1 MHRDTLRMLVRAH
14 QVEIFR
20 YMRYLG
26 ANAALAEDLVQDT
39 FVAAFSSR
47 RPSDIDDVRGRAA
60 WLRAIGRNLF
70 LNACRRRRTSPVEV
84 NSERIK
90 QAEAVWASQL
100 LRGGDGFDTVEAL
113 RKVGYSSVGT
123 VEFLLDEKNRYY
135 FMETNTRIQVEHP
148 VTEMITGFDLVRE
161 QIRLAVGDK
170 LGRKQEDISFR
181 GKPDMMVLEMRRINR

>member
-1 MHRDTLRMLVRAH
+1 MHRNTLRMLIRAH

-26 ANAALAEDLVQDT
+26 ADAALAEDLVQDT

-47 RPSDIDDVRGRAA
+47 RPPDVDDVGGRAA

-113 RKVGYSSVGT
+113 RKCLARLTAKHRGIVDLRYKQGKSRAEMARRCKMTENGIKT
-123 VEFLLDEKNRYY
+123 LLR
-135 FMETNTRIQVEHP
+135 RIRAALADCIQ
-148 VTEMITGFDLVRE
+148 R
-161 QIRLAVGDK
+161 RLAT
-170 LGRKQEDISFR
+170 ED
-181 GKPDMMVLEMRRINR
+181 RR